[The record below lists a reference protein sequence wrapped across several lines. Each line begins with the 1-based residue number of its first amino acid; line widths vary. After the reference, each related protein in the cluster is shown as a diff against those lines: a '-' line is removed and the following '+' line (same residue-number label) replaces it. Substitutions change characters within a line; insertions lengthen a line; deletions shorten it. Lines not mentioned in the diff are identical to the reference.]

1 MSKPR
6 TRDRDLAHWTRVLA
20 EQRTA
25 KPSPGS
31 GSGSESLSGQT
42 VKVRLGAW
50 VVNLIGIADDGEPET
65 GASDLDPR
73 PGLVVEVDCPVEL
86 LALHGELVKLFGD
99 VQKKFVELI
108 DTQVGKEKNE
118 NAN

>member
-6 TRDRDLAHWTRVLA
+6 TRDRDLAHWTRLLA

-25 KPSPGS
+25 KPSPK
-31 GSGSESLSGQT
+31 SESLSGQT

-50 VVNLIGIADDGEPET
+50 VVNLIGVADDREPRT
-65 GASDLDPR
+65 GVSDLDAR

-86 LALHGELVKLFGD
+86 LLLHKELVLLFGD
-99 VQKKFVELI
+99 VQKKFARLI
-108 DTQVGKEKNE
+108 DAQVEKEKSK